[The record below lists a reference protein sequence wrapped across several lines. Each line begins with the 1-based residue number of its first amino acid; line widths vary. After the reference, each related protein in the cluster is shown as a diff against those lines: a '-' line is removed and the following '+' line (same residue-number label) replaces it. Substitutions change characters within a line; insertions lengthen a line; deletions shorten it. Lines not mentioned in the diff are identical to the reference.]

1 MARRPPKVTLG
12 QVADNGISP
21 SLFGLVEHGARKRP
35 ELARRLRG
43 LVEIRFKEHFAPVRL
58 SFADDG
64 IHVEDAHAA
73 GRDERRPDLVVSG
86 SLADIVQFASAPLA
100 AGVPKLTD
108 ARGRAALRRVA
119 NRKVRL
125 EGSPRLAQRLL
136 KLLEL

>member
-1 MARRPPKVTLG
+1 MARRPPKVSLG

-21 SLFGLVEHGARKRP
+21 SLFGLVERGARKRP
-35 ELARRLRG
+35 ALARELRG
-43 LVEIRFKEHFAPVRL
+43 TVEIRFNERFAPVRL

-64 IHVEDAHAA
+64 IHVEDATGNGH
-73 GRDERRPDLVVSG
+73 GRPDLIVRG
-86 SLADIVQFASAPLA
+86 SLPDIVQTASAPLA
-100 AGVPKLTD
+100 VGVPKLTD

-125 EGSPRLAQRLL
+125 EGSSRLARQLL